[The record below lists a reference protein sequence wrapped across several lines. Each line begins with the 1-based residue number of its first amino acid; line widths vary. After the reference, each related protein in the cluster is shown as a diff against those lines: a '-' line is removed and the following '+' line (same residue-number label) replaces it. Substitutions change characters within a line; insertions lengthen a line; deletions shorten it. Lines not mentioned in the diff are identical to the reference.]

1 MKLFIFSLFVIVTSM
16 VSGIAIAELSYF
28 ILLIIKY
35 LAYGEVDFRWSEVLR
50 GLRMGGRWN
59 YRFWYSLVSLSW
71 HKRILSEDKGRF
83 VVENNAL
90 SSHCRCCPF
99 SGLTSGY

>member
-50 GLRMGGRWN
+50 GLRMGCVGGG
-59 YRFWYSLVSLSW
+59 
-71 HKRILSEDKGRF
+71 ILGFGIVLFRLLGIKGF
-83 VVENNAL
+83 
-90 SSHCRCCPF
+90 
-99 SGLTSGY
+99 

>member
-50 GLRMGGRWN
+50 GLRMGGVGGGILGFGIVLF
-59 YRFWYSLVSLSW
+59 RFLG
-71 HKRILSEDKGRF
+71 IKGF
-83 VVENNAL
+83 
-90 SSHCRCCPF
+90 
-99 SGLTSGY
+99 

>member
-1 MKLFIFSLFVIVTSM
+1 MKIFIFSLLVIVASM

-50 GLRMGGRWN
+50 GLRMGCVGGGILG
-59 YRFWYSLVSLSW
+59 FGIVSFRLLG
-71 HKRILSEDKGRF
+71 IKGF
-83 VVENNAL
+83 
-90 SSHCRCCPF
+90 
-99 SGLTSGY
+99 

>member
-50 GLRMGGRWN
+50 GLRMGCGGGGILGFGIVLF
-59 YRFWYSLVSLSW
+59 RFLG
-71 HKRILSEDKGRF
+71 IKGF
-83 VVENNAL
+83 
-90 SSHCRCCPF
+90 
-99 SGLTSGY
+99 

>member
-50 GLRMGGRWN
+50 GLRMGCVGGGILGFCIVLF
-59 YRFWYSLVSLSW
+59 RFLG
-71 HKRILSEDKGRF
+71 IKGF
-83 VVENNAL
+83 
-90 SSHCRCCPF
+90 
-99 SGLTSGY
+99 

>member
-50 GLRMGGRWN
+50 GLRMGCVGGGI
-59 YRFWYSLVSLSW
+59 LGKV
-71 HKRILSEDKGRF
+71 RI
-83 VVENNAL
+83 
-90 SSHCRCCPF
+90 
-99 SGLTSGY
+99 SGEILLG

>member
-50 GLRMGGRWN
+50 GLRMGCVGGG
-59 YRFWYSLVSLSW
+59 
-71 HKRILSEDKGRF
+71 ILGFGIVLFLFLGIKGF
-83 VVENNAL
+83 
-90 SSHCRCCPF
+90 
-99 SGLTSGY
+99 

>member
-16 VSGIAIAELSYF
+16 VSGVAIAELSYF

-50 GLRMGGRWN
+50 GLRMGCVGGAILGFGIVLF
-59 YRFWYSLVSLSW
+59 RFLG
-71 HKRILSEDKGRF
+71 IKGF
-83 VVENNAL
+83 
-90 SSHCRCCPF
+90 
-99 SGLTSGY
+99 